1 MKKTLFFLILG
12 LVILVLFSF
21 YFWFYQARYFIGRA
35 SVSQSSFSVE
45 NSYLFVTPLRAN
57 ANGQEKI
64 RATVFILNNQGLG
77 VSNKKVILTDNVD
90 LKLDIIQG
98 LTDNYGKAIFDIS
111 TNKAGEYYLD
121 VQVDGRSLPQK
132 IHITFN

>member
-21 YFWFYQARYFIGRA
+21 YFWFYQTRYFIGRA
-35 SVSQSSFSVE
+35 SVSQASFSVE

-77 VSNKKVILTDNVD
+77 VSSKKVILTDNVD
-90 LKLDIIQG
+90 LKLDIVQG

-111 TNKAGEYYLD
+111 TTKAGEYYLD
-121 VQVDGRSLPQK
+121 VQADGRILPQK
-132 IHITFN
+132 IHVTFN